1 MEYELDLPAY
11 LCPLP
16 LLMTQKALIK
26 LASGDSLKIHL
37 NHTSQLDDIRLLCEA
52 EQYQIVDVQNDED
65 EICMLIKK

>member
-1 MEYELDLPAY
+1 MEYALDLRAY

-16 LLMTQKALIK
+16 LLMTKKALIK

-37 NHTSQLDDIRLLCEA
+37 NHTSQLDDICLLCEA

-65 EICMLIKK
+65 EIFMLIKK

>member
-1 MEYELDLPAY
+1 MEYELDLRAY
-11 LCPLP
+11 LCTLP

>member
-1 MEYELDLPAY
+1 
-11 LCPLP
+11 
-16 LLMTQKALIK
+16 MTQKALIK